1 LSHCI
6 LKEPKTLIKNTKIPK
21 LTLTLHMKMKT
32 VLLAIFFASG
42 TILAQDWQTDF
53 NYAKELAKSG
63 DKPIILVFQGSDWCA
78 PCIKLD
84 QQIWSS
90 EEFINYSADHFVML
104 LADFPRKKQNML
116 PAEQQKKN
124 QQLAETYNRNGYFP
138 LVVVLDENGNLL
150 GQAGYKKISV
160 KEYIDLLESFKG

>member
-1 LSHCI
+1 
-6 LKEPKTLIKNTKIPK
+6 
-21 LTLTLHMKMKT
+21 MKMKT
-32 VLLAIFFASG
+32 VLLFIFFASG
-42 TILAQDWQTDF
+42 TIFAQDWQTDF
-53 NYAKELAKSG
+53 DQAKEIAKAG
-63 DKPIILVFQGSDWCA
+63 NKPIILVFQGSDWCA

-84 QQIWSS
+84 QQIWRS

-138 LVVVLDENGNLL
+138 LVIVLDKDGKIL
-150 GQAGYKKISV
+150 GQTGYKKISV
-160 KEYIDLLESFKG
+160 KEYIGLLESFKG